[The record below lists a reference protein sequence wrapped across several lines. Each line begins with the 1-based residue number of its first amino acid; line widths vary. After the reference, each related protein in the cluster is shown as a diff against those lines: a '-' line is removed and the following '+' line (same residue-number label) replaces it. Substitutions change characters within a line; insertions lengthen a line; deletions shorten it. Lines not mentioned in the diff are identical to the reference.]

1 MSHSRNRC
9 TSALHPPV
17 KHTSNWSRRLNKK
30 RNTDVDSL
38 EITSLETQLFSLST
52 PLSTSI
58 LFDGRQKMNKYLGGF
73 PRSYSLAWHY
83 RPDPARRL
91 IGGDEEVE
99 CLPKNLNVIKWC
111 NTSKRF
117 MLALYSFY
125 FGRTND
131 LLFFKLSFAV

>member
-1 MSHSRNRC
+1 M
-9 TSALHPPV
+9 
-17 KHTSNWSRRLNKK
+17 
-30 RNTDVDSL
+30 

-99 CLPKNLNVIKWC
+99 CLPKNLNVLQAYTIYAC
-111 NTSKRF
+111 VVFFLFRANKRF
-117 MLALYSFY
+117 SF
-125 FGRTND
+125 FFNSR
-131 LLFFKLSFAV
+131 LLFRLQYFFLRTWIRAFPQKNERCLNVLLKETCV